1 MYPQRQ
7 QQDGSEGGN
16 YQMAEFLYVLKLLCF
31 CIYQKRT
38 TAKRQA
44 TSGSDLLNHWWA
56 IQIDETGE

>member
-1 MYPQRQ
+1 
-7 QQDGSEGGN
+7 
-16 YQMAEFLYVLKLLCF
+16 MAEFLYVLKLLCF
-31 CIYQKRT
+31 SIYQKRT